1 MISDQAGR
9 AIIRYMSKLSAA
21 FEELHRALE
30 AVAFADVT
38 STEMQ
43 LKWQIELWRKYA
55 DDLKAIVLNREQSLS
70 NCWNNTPPKGMRRF
84 VFKTFIFSKK

>member
-55 DDLKAIVLNREQSLS
+55 DDLFPILLGTLLLCFCCVFGACGLNL
-70 NCWNNTPPKGMRRF
+70 F
-84 VFKTFIFSKK
+84 